1 MYGNERQQ
9 QQIITSTIKHFIPQ
23 AS

>member
-9 QQIITSTIKHFIPQ
+9 QQTITSTIKHFIPQ